1 MPEGGKTVLVT
12 GASGLVGA
20 ALCPVLES
28 RGHQVRRLSRGTGAK
43 EWDPARGHLGVEVL
57 DGIDAV
63 IHLAGENVAQRW
75 TTKVRRAIRESRVA
89 GTELLVGALL
99 ARAARPDFIMASG
112 INYYGYAETG
122 AKDEGSASGDGFLA
136 SVCREWEGAAAPWSA
151 AGGRVVQVRTGIVLS
166 GKGGALAKMLP
177 PFRLG
182 LGGPI
187 GNGRQKM
194 SWISIGDLV
203 SVYVRALE
211 DAALEGPINAVA
223 PKPVSGADFARELGA
238 ALGRPAVLPTP
249 VLALRL
255 AFGEMAKEVVLSDLD
270 IRPRALEEHGFKW
283 AQPEIGAAFRAVL

>member
-1 MPEGGKTVLVT
+1 MPGGGKTVLVT

-28 RGHQVRRLSRGTGAK
+28 RGHQVRRLTRGTGAK
-43 EWDPARGHLGVEVL
+43 QWDPARGHLGAEVL

-63 IHLAGENVAQRW
+63 IHLAGEKVAQRW

-99 ARAARPDFIMASG
+99 EREARPDFIMASG

-177 PFRLG
+177 PFKLG

-203 SVYVRALE
+203 SVYVRAFE
-211 DAALEGPINAVA
+211 DAALAGPINAVA
-223 PKPVSGADFARELGA
+223 PAPVSGTVFARELGA
-238 ALGRPAVLPTP
+238 ALGRPAILPTP
-249 VLALRL
+249 VLALRF

-270 IRPRALEEHGFKW
+270 IRPAVLEEYGFEC

>member
-1 MPEGGKTVLVT
+1 MPGVGKTVLVT

-28 RGHQVRRLSRGTGAK
+28 RGHRVCRLSRGTGAN
-43 EWDPARGHLGVEVL
+43 EWDPARGHLGAEVL
-57 DGIDAV
+57 NGVEAV

-75 TTKVRRAIRESRVA
+75 TARVRQAIWESRVA
-89 GTELLVGALL
+89 GTELLVEALL
-99 ARAARPDFIMASG
+99 AQETRPDFIMASG
-112 INYYGYAETG
+112 INYYGYAQSG

-151 AGGRVVQVRTGIVLS
+151 AGGRVVQLRTGIVLS

-177 PFRLG
+177 PFKLG

-203 SVYVRALE
+203 SVYVSALE
-211 DAALEGPINAVA
+211 DAALVGPINAVA
-223 PKPVSGADFARELGA
+223 PKPVSGAVFARELGA

-249 VLALRL
+249 ALALRL
-255 AFGEMAKEVVLSDLD
+255 AFGEMAKEVILSDLE
-270 IRPRALEEHGFKW
+270 IRPRVLEGRGFKW
-283 AQPEIGAAFRAVL
+283 AQPEIGEAFRAVL

>member
-1 MPEGGKTVLVT
+1 MAGAGKTVLVT

-20 ALCPVLES
+20 VLCPVLEG
-28 RGHQVRRLSRGTGAK
+28 RGHRVRRLTRGTGAN
-43 EWDPARGHLGVEVL
+43 EWDPVRGHLDGEVL
-57 DGIDAV
+57 EGIDAV

-75 TTKVRRAIRESRVA
+75 TARVRRAIRESRVA
-89 GTELLVGALL
+89 GTELLVGTLL
-99 ARAARPDFIMASG
+99 AQEARPDFIMASG
-112 INYYGYAETG
+112 INFYGYADAG

-136 SVCREWEGAAAPWSA
+136 SVCREWEGAAARWSE

-177 PFRLG
+177 PFKLG

-211 DAALEGPINAVA
+211 DSALVGPINAVA
-223 PKPVSGADFARELGA
+223 PEPVSGADFARELGK
-238 ALGRPAVLPTP
+238 ALRRPAVLPTP
-249 VLALRL
+249 AVALRL
-255 AFGEMAKEVVLSDLD
+255 AFGEMAKEVILSDLD
-270 IRPRALEEHGFKW
+270 IRPRALEGHGFEW

>member
-99 ARAARPDFIMASG
+99 AREARPDFIMASG

-136 SVCREWEGAAAPWSA
+136 SVCREWEGAAALWSA